1 MHSEKTKKKDNILGI
16 VKHTIQIF
24 CLYTFSILRV
34 HVMNRELVQLMMKI
48 ESNVDTLWSV
58 SNTQPNYYFSYSE
71 VPSQY
76 LQT

>member
-48 ESNVDTLWSV
+48 ESNVDTL
-58 SNTQPNYYFSYSE
+58 
-71 VPSQY
+71 
-76 LQT
+76 